1 LPQTTSTGVFSSA
14 PVDFAEG
21 APVTAT
27 VVATA
32 TATTATTVPSKAEA
46 KSETHAPTLIIEE
59 EAPEETVATFSSA
72 ALRAGATPEER
83 MMTRTKGKINR
94 MGFSNYE
101 ATKATIQQMMSSDN
115 LSSLEEIME
124 YIFLKAAKDSII
136 CPLYAKLIHEIA
148 DEFPHFRT
156 VVVKL
161 FRDYTTIFSLVATEA
176 TVDNETNQQAY
187 KKMLEANERK
197 KYRRGYSQFV
207 GELAKIGEID
217 VEGFR
222 DLLQTILG
230 VLETVHTRADQ
241 DKLVCE
247 EYIDCLTSM
256 CKSASGLLTR
266 SAWSAPLR
274 SRIQAMVAKPRTEL
288 VGFSVKARFA
298 LMNLSDY
305 AENGWK

>member
-1 LPQTTSTGVFSSA
+1 MFSVA
-14 PVDFAEG
+14 PVDFADDSHVD
-21 APVTAT
+21 VTPAT
-27 VVATA
+27 VA
-32 TATTATTVPSKAEA
+32 SKVEP
-46 KSETHAPTLIIEE
+46 KSETQAPTLVIEE
-59 EAPEETVATFSSA
+59 EAPEESVVAFSSA

-115 LSSLEEIME
+115 LTFLEEIME
-124 YIFLKAAKDSII
+124 YIFQKAAKDSII

-161 FRDYTTIFSLVATEA
+161 FRDYTAIFSLVATEA
-176 TVDNETNQQAY
+176 VVVNETNQQAY
-187 KKMLEANERK
+187 KKMLEDNERK

-217 VEGFR
+217 TEGFR
-222 DLLQTILG
+222 ELLQTIVG
-230 VLETVHTRADQ
+230 VLEEVHAREDQ

-256 CKSASGLLTR
+256 CKSASGLLIR

-274 SRIQAMVAKPRTEL
+274 SRIQTLAAKPRAEL

-298 LMNLSDY
+298 LMNLSDF

>member
-1 LPQTTSTGVFSSA
+1 
-14 PVDFAEG
+14 
-21 APVTAT
+21 VTAT
-27 VVATA
+27 VVAP
-32 TATTATTVPSKAEA
+32 VPIKAEA

-115 LSSLEEIME
+115 LVFLEEIME
-124 YIFLKAAKDSII
+124 YIFLKAAKDTII

-217 VEGFR
+217 VDGFR
-222 DLLQTILG
+222 DLLQTIVG
-230 VLETVHTRADQ
+230 VLEEVHTCADQ

-256 CKSASGLLTR
+256 CKSASGLLIR
-266 SAWSAPLR
+266 SSWSVPLR
-274 SRIQAMVAKPRTEL
+274 SRIQVMVAKPRTEL